1 MKLYKFLPICSM
13 LLFAACSNEST
24 SGASDEESG
33 NPASSETVEESSSSL
48 SESCSS
54 WIASN
59 SSSSRNDV
67 EVSSSSKNK
76 NASSSSQNAGVTSSS
91 SQVTT
96 SPESSATTESS
107 SAMESPSSSSQ
118 VTVSSSSE
126 ESPES
131 SSSEILTDPLKIFET
146 RIPNQKAIHCKD
158 VGAYTSFEIDVAESD
173 LICSFKYNG
182 EEGFVYVQSNPTKC
196 IGSNLNPHY
205 EIHKAEF
212 YVNGSMKEI
221 SDVRYYGGGDHGI
234 YGIEFTYNG
243 KMFKY
248 GYSTMGM
255 GGRPCQDVD
264 CMQVYETDGK
274 TVVED
279 GCTEERTL
287 PIVCRPADE
296 DGDFGSFEDTYHVC
310 RNDWDITLD

>member
-1 MKLYKFLPICSM
+1 MKLYKLLPVCTM
-13 LLFAACSNEST
+13 LLFAACSNES
-24 SGASDEESG
+24 
-33 NPASSETVEESSSSL
+33 ASSANDEGSDNPTSSEAVEESSSSL
-48 SESCSS
+48 SESSS
-54 WIASN
+54 SRIASN

-67 EVSSSSKNK
+67 QSSSSNVIPGLTG
-76 NASSSSQNAGVTSSS
+76 NLPSSSSNRSSAAAKSSS
-91 SQVTT
+91 S
-96 SPESSATTESS
+96 TET
-107 SAMESPSSSSQ
+107 PSSSSQ
-118 VTVSSSSE
+118 VTVSSSSA

-131 SSSEILTDPLKIFET
+131 SSSEILTDPLKIFNT
-146 RIPNQKAIHCKD
+146 RVPNQKAIHCK
-158 VGAYTSFEIDVAESD
+158 VEEAYTSFEKDVAESD

-196 IGSNLNPHY
+196 VGSNLNPHY
-205 EIHKAEF
+205 EVHKAEF

-221 SDVRYYGGGDHGI
+221 SDVRYYGGGGHGI

-243 KMFKY
+243 KVFKY
-248 GYSTMGM
+248 DYSTMGM

-264 CMQVYETDGK
+264 CMQVYETDEK

-296 DGDFGSFEDTYHVC
+296 NGNFGSFEDTYHVC
-310 RNDWDITLD
+310 KNDWDIRLD

>member
-1 MKLYKFLPICSM
+1 MKLYEFLPICSM
-13 LLFAACSNEST
+13 FLFAACSNEST
-24 SGASDEESG
+24 SGANDEESE
-33 NPASSETVEESSSSL
+33 NLTSSETVEESSSSL
-48 SESCSS
+48 SESSSS

-67 EVSSSSKNK
+67 DASSSSKNK
-76 NASSSSQNAGVTSSS
+76 NASSSSHNDVQSSS
-91 SQVTT
+91 SNVIPGLTGNL
-96 SPESSATTESS
+96 SSSSSNQSSVATESS
-107 SAMESPSSSSQ
+107 SSA
-118 VTVSSSSE
+118 

-131 SSSEILTDPLKIFET
+131 SSSEILTDPLEIFET
-146 RIPNQKAIHCKD
+146 RIPNQKAIHCKIEES
-158 VGAYTSFEIDVAESD
+158 YTSFEKDVAERD
-173 LICSFKYNG
+173 LICSFKYND

-205 EIHKAEF
+205 EVHKAEF

-221 SDVRYYGGGDHGI
+221 SNVRYYGGGDHGI
-234 YGIEFTYNG
+234 YGIDFTYNG
-243 KMFKY
+243 KVFKY

-255 GGRPCQDVD
+255 GGRPCQNVD
-264 CMQVYETDGK
+264 CMQVYEADGK

-310 RNDWDITLD
+310 KNDWDIPI